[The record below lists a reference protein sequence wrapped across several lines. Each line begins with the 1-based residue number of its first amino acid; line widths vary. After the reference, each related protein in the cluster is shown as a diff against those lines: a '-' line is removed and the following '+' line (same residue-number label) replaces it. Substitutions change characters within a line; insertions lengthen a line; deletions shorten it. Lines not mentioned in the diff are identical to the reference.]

1 MKDSYLDIAK
11 REISPNIRVD
21 LYQEEQL
28 KEMIVANRLGVDLEE
43 FINIFLTPEQ
53 IHFITLASLKGED
66 ITKYVMDIQFDPK
79 EEMQKLSNEEMQSQ
93 NGYQKIYT
101 NNFIEA
107 A

>member
-1 MKDSYLDIAK
+1 
-11 REISPNIRVD
+11 
-21 LYQEEQL
+21 
-28 KEMIVANRLGVDLEE
+28 
-43 FINIFLTPEQ
+43 
-53 IHFITLASLKGED
+53 
-66 ITKYVMDIQFDPK
+66 MDIQFDPK